1 MINVLIHLLWSQKIH
16 LLSTK
21 ICLWGGGD
29 VLGGTG
35 ASAGSLVLTT
45 VGCTAET
52 EGQTHVNPLIISR
65 DVRYYRS
72 PNDVCPKDLGIIYRI
87 SAKS

>member
-1 MINVLIHLLWSQKIH
+1 MESENSFTLNKDLPLR
-16 LLSTK
+16 
-21 ICLWGGGD
+21 GGG